1 MADFKPVLFKAPEPV
16 GLSRDAI
23 EALAEGVTAKMNV
36 DYSDYFWFE
45 KLIKNMGG
53 RIGVSHGRTEGLAIE
68 VLGSGDFTLYGS
80 PLASIIVNRAILA
93 TALGHYVLHA
103 PAVLDGDTGYGM
115 RSPSHPD
122 HPHAPPREARYEAIE
137 FAAGL
142 LMPEAAFRET
152 WEEGGLAAC
161 RKAFATQKSWT
172 MARARRL
179 NLSADTAEPEMAP

>member
-1 MADFKPVLFKAPEPV
+1 MADFKPILFKAPEPV

-36 DYSDYFWFE
+36 DYDDFYWFE
-45 KLIKNMGG
+45 NLIKNMGG
-53 RIGVSHGRTEGLAIE
+53 RIDVATGSASGLMIE
-68 VLGSGDFTLYGS
+68 VLGSGDFTLYRS
-80 PLASIIVNRAILA
+80 PLGSLTNDRALLA
-93 TALGHYVLHA
+93 TSLGHYVLHA
-103 PAVLDGDTGYGM
+103 PAALESDPSYGM

-142 LMPEAAFRET
+142 LMPAAAFSAT
-152 WEEGGLAAC
+152 WEEGGPAAC
-161 RKAFATQKSWT
+161 QKKFKTLKSWT